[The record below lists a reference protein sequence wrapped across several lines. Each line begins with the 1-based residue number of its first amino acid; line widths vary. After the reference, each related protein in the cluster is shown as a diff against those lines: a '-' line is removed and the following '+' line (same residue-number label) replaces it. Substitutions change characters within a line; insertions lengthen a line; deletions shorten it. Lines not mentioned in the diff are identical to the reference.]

1 MEAGKIRDFRAL
13 YIFPN
18 IFLIKILDR
27 TIERMYY
34 KLHKECVFEKSKG
47 EINMNRVYEGIQF
60 ATVTIT
66 LSAVITLI
74 TLFVTPSVWQLMLLI
89 TGEVIVINAAYLTFV
104 LILLGLKK
112 LLDYWEKNQN
122 RFKSDK
128 SKFKYLN

>member
-1 MEAGKIRDFRAL
+1 
-13 YIFPN
+13 
-18 IFLIKILDR
+18 
-27 TIERMYY
+27 
-34 KLHKECVFEKSKG
+34 
-47 EINMNRVYEGIQF
+47 MNRVYEGIQF

>member
-1 MEAGKIRDFRAL
+1 
-13 YIFPN
+13 
-18 IFLIKILDR
+18 
-27 TIERMYY
+27 MYY
-34 KLHKECVFEKSKG
+34 KLHKECVFEKSEG

-104 LILLGLKK
+104 LILLGLKN

>member
-1 MEAGKIRDFRAL
+1 
-13 YIFPN
+13 
-18 IFLIKILDR
+18 
-27 TIERMYY
+27 
-34 KLHKECVFEKSKG
+34 
-47 EINMNRVYEGIQF
+47 MNRVYEGIQF

-89 TGEVIVINAAYLTFV
+89 TGEVIVINAAYLIFV
-104 LILLGLKK
+104 LVLLGLKN
-112 LLDYWEKNQN
+112 LLDYWKKNQN

>member
-1 MEAGKIRDFRAL
+1 
-13 YIFPN
+13 
-18 IFLIKILDR
+18 
-27 TIERMYY
+27 
-34 KLHKECVFEKSKG
+34 
-47 EINMNRVYEGIQF
+47 MNRVYEGIQF

-89 TGEVIVINAAYLTFV
+89 TGEVIVINAAYLIFV
-104 LILLGLKK
+104 LVLLGLKN
-112 LLDYWEKNQN
+112 LLDCWEKNQN

>member
-1 MEAGKIRDFRAL
+1 
-13 YIFPN
+13 
-18 IFLIKILDR
+18 
-27 TIERMYY
+27 
-34 KLHKECVFEKSKG
+34 
-47 EINMNRVYEGIQF
+47 MNRVYEGIQY

-89 TGEVIVINAAYLTFV
+89 TGEVIVINAAYLIFV
-104 LILLGLKK
+104 LVLLGLKN

>member
-1 MEAGKIRDFRAL
+1 
-13 YIFPN
+13 
-18 IFLIKILDR
+18 
-27 TIERMYY
+27 
-34 KLHKECVFEKSKG
+34 
-47 EINMNRVYEGIQF
+47 MNRVYEGIQF

-74 TLFVTPSVWQLMLLI
+74 TLFVTLSVWQLMLLI
-89 TGEVIVINAAYLTFV
+89 TGEVIVINAAYLIFV
-104 LILLGLKK
+104 LVLLGLKN

>member
-1 MEAGKIRDFRAL
+1 
-13 YIFPN
+13 
-18 IFLIKILDR
+18 
-27 TIERMYY
+27 
-34 KLHKECVFEKSKG
+34 
-47 EINMNRVYEGIQF
+47 MNRVYEGIQF

-66 LSAVITLI
+66 LSAVITLF

-89 TGEVIVINAAYLTFV
+89 TGEVIVINAAYLIFV
-104 LILLGLKK
+104 LVLLGLKN

>member
-1 MEAGKIRDFRAL
+1 
-13 YIFPN
+13 
-18 IFLIKILDR
+18 
-27 TIERMYY
+27 
-34 KLHKECVFEKSKG
+34 
-47 EINMNRVYEGIQF
+47 MNRVYEGIQF

-74 TLFVTPSVWQLMLLI
+74 TLFVTPSVWQLMLSI

-104 LILLGLKK
+104 LILLGLKN

-128 SKFKYLN
+128 SKLKYLN

>member
-1 MEAGKIRDFRAL
+1 
-13 YIFPN
+13 
-18 IFLIKILDR
+18 
-27 TIERMYY
+27 
-34 KLHKECVFEKSKG
+34 
-47 EINMNRVYEGIQF
+47 MNRVYEGIQF
-60 ATVTIT
+60 ATVIIT

-104 LILLGLKK
+104 LILLGLKN

>member
-1 MEAGKIRDFRAL
+1 
-13 YIFPN
+13 
-18 IFLIKILDR
+18 
-27 TIERMYY
+27 
-34 KLHKECVFEKSKG
+34 
-47 EINMNRVYEGIQF
+47 MNRVYEGIQF

-89 TGEVIVINAAYLTFV
+89 TGKVIVINAAYLIFV
-104 LILLGLKK
+104 LVLLGLKN

>member
-1 MEAGKIRDFRAL
+1 
-13 YIFPN
+13 
-18 IFLIKILDR
+18 
-27 TIERMYY
+27 
-34 KLHKECVFEKSKG
+34 
-47 EINMNRVYEGIQF
+47 MNRVYEGIQF

-89 TGEVIVINAAYLTFV
+89 TGEVIVINAAYLTF
-104 LILLGLKK
+104 KN

>member
-1 MEAGKIRDFRAL
+1 
-13 YIFPN
+13 
-18 IFLIKILDR
+18 
-27 TIERMYY
+27 
-34 KLHKECVFEKSKG
+34 
-47 EINMNRVYEGIQF
+47 MNRVYEGIQF

-89 TGEVIVINAAYLTFV
+89 TGEVIVINAAYLIFV
-104 LILLGLKK
+104 LVLLGLKN
-112 LLDYWEKNQN
+112 LLVYWEKNQN

>member
-1 MEAGKIRDFRAL
+1 
-13 YIFPN
+13 
-18 IFLIKILDR
+18 
-27 TIERMYY
+27 
-34 KLHKECVFEKSKG
+34 
-47 EINMNRVYEGIQF
+47 MNRVYEGIQF
-60 ATVTIT
+60 GTVTIT

-104 LILLGLKK
+104 LILLGLKN

>member
-1 MEAGKIRDFRAL
+1 
-13 YIFPN
+13 
-18 IFLIKILDR
+18 
-27 TIERMYY
+27 
-34 KLHKECVFEKSKG
+34 
-47 EINMNRVYEGIQF
+47 MNRVYGRNQF

-89 TGEVIVINAAYLTFV
+89 TGEVIVINAAYLIFV
-104 LILLGLKK
+104 LVLLGLKN

>member
-1 MEAGKIRDFRAL
+1 
-13 YIFPN
+13 
-18 IFLIKILDR
+18 
-27 TIERMYY
+27 
-34 KLHKECVFEKSKG
+34 
-47 EINMNRVYEGIQF
+47 MNRVYEGIQF

-89 TGEVIVINAAYLTFV
+89 TGVVIVINAAYLTFV
-104 LILLGLKK
+104 LILLGLKN

>member
-1 MEAGKIRDFRAL
+1 
-13 YIFPN
+13 
-18 IFLIKILDR
+18 
-27 TIERMYY
+27 
-34 KLHKECVFEKSKG
+34 
-47 EINMNRVYEGIQF
+47 MNRVYEGIQF

-89 TGEVIVINAAYLTFV
+89 TGEVIVINAAYLIFV
-104 LILLGLKK
+104 LVLLGLKN

-128 SKFKYLN
+128 SKFKYLNFLLTISN

>member
-1 MEAGKIRDFRAL
+1 
-13 YIFPN
+13 
-18 IFLIKILDR
+18 
-27 TIERMYY
+27 
-34 KLHKECVFEKSKG
+34 
-47 EINMNRVYEGIQF
+47 MNRVYEGIQF

-74 TLFVTPSVWQLMLLI
+74 SLFVTPSVWQLMLLI
-89 TGEVIVINAAYLTFV
+89 TGEVIVINAAYLIFV
-104 LILLGLKK
+104 LVLLGLKN

>member
-1 MEAGKIRDFRAL
+1 
-13 YIFPN
+13 
-18 IFLIKILDR
+18 
-27 TIERMYY
+27 
-34 KLHKECVFEKSKG
+34 
-47 EINMNRVYEGIQF
+47 MNRVYEGIQF

-104 LILLGLKK
+104 LILLGLKN

-122 RFKSDK
+122 GFKSDK

>member
-1 MEAGKIRDFRAL
+1 
-13 YIFPN
+13 
-18 IFLIKILDR
+18 
-27 TIERMYY
+27 
-34 KLHKECVFEKSKG
+34 
-47 EINMNRVYEGIQF
+47 MNRVYEGIQF

-104 LILLGLKK
+104 LILLGLKN

-128 SKFKYLN
+128 SKFKYLI

>member
-1 MEAGKIRDFRAL
+1 
-13 YIFPN
+13 
-18 IFLIKILDR
+18 
-27 TIERMYY
+27 
-34 KLHKECVFEKSKG
+34 
-47 EINMNRVYEGIQF
+47 MNRVYEGIQF

-89 TGEVIVINAAYLTFV
+89 TGEVIVINAAYLIFV
-104 LILLGLKK
+104 LVLLGLKNV
-112 LLDYWEKNQN
+112 LDYWEKNQN

>member
-1 MEAGKIRDFRAL
+1 
-13 YIFPN
+13 
-18 IFLIKILDR
+18 
-27 TIERMYY
+27 
-34 KLHKECVFEKSKG
+34 
-47 EINMNRVYEGIQF
+47 MNRVYEGIQF
-60 ATVTIT
+60 ATIT

-89 TGEVIVINAAYLTFV
+89 TGEVIVINAAYLIFV
-104 LILLGLKK
+104 LVLLGLKN

>member
-1 MEAGKIRDFRAL
+1 
-13 YIFPN
+13 
-18 IFLIKILDR
+18 
-27 TIERMYY
+27 
-34 KLHKECVFEKSKG
+34 
-47 EINMNRVYEGIQF
+47 MNRVYEGIQF

-89 TGEVIVINAAYLTFV
+89 TGEVIVINAAYLIFILV
-104 LILLGLKK
+104 LLGLKN

>member
-1 MEAGKIRDFRAL
+1 
-13 YIFPN
+13 
-18 IFLIKILDR
+18 
-27 TIERMYY
+27 
-34 KLHKECVFEKSKG
+34 
-47 EINMNRVYEGIQF
+47 MNRVYEGIQF

-89 TGEVIVINAAYLTFV
+89 TGEVIVINAAYLIFV
-104 LILLGLKK
+104 LVLLGLKN

-128 SKFKYLN
+128 SKFKYLD

>member
-1 MEAGKIRDFRAL
+1 
-13 YIFPN
+13 
-18 IFLIKILDR
+18 
-27 TIERMYY
+27 
-34 KLHKECVFEKSKG
+34 
-47 EINMNRVYEGIQF
+47 MNRVYEGIQF
-60 ATVTIT
+60 ATITIT

-104 LILLGLKK
+104 LILLGLKN

-128 SKFKYLN
+128 FKFKYLN

>member
-1 MEAGKIRDFRAL
+1 
-13 YIFPN
+13 
-18 IFLIKILDR
+18 
-27 TIERMYY
+27 
-34 KLHKECVFEKSKG
+34 
-47 EINMNRVYEGIQF
+47 MNRVYEEIQF

-89 TGEVIVINAAYLTFV
+89 TGEVIVINAAYLIFV
-104 LILLGLKK
+104 LVLLGLKN

>member
-1 MEAGKIRDFRAL
+1 
-13 YIFPN
+13 
-18 IFLIKILDR
+18 
-27 TIERMYY
+27 
-34 KLHKECVFEKSKG
+34 
-47 EINMNRVYEGIQF
+47 MNRVYEGIQF

-89 TGEVIVINAAYLTFV
+89 TGEVIVIDAAYLTFV
-104 LILLGLKK
+104 LILLGLKN

>member
-1 MEAGKIRDFRAL
+1 
-13 YIFPN
+13 
-18 IFLIKILDR
+18 
-27 TIERMYY
+27 
-34 KLHKECVFEKSKG
+34 
-47 EINMNRVYEGIQF
+47 MNRVYEGIQF

-74 TLFVTPSVWQLMLLI
+74 TLFATPSVWQLMLLI

-104 LILLGLKK
+104 LILLGLKN

>member
-1 MEAGKIRDFRAL
+1 
-13 YIFPN
+13 
-18 IFLIKILDR
+18 
-27 TIERMYY
+27 
-34 KLHKECVFEKSKG
+34 
-47 EINMNRVYEGIQF
+47 MNRVYEGIKF

-89 TGEVIVINAAYLTFV
+89 TGEVIVINAAYLIFV
-104 LILLGLKK
+104 LVLLGLKN

>member
-1 MEAGKIRDFRAL
+1 
-13 YIFPN
+13 
-18 IFLIKILDR
+18 
-27 TIERMYY
+27 
-34 KLHKECVFEKSKG
+34 
-47 EINMNRVYEGIQF
+47 MNRVYEGIQF

-89 TGEVIVINAAYLTFV
+89 TGEVIVINAAYLIFV
-104 LILLGLKK
+104 WVLLGLKN

>member
-1 MEAGKIRDFRAL
+1 
-13 YIFPN
+13 
-18 IFLIKILDR
+18 
-27 TIERMYY
+27 
-34 KLHKECVFEKSKG
+34 
-47 EINMNRVYEGIQF
+47 MNRVYEGIQF

-74 TLFVTPSVWQLMLLI
+74 TLFVTPSLWQLMLLI
-89 TGEVIVINAAYLTFV
+89 TGEVIVINAAYLIFV
-104 LILLGLKK
+104 LVLLGLKN

>member
-1 MEAGKIRDFRAL
+1 
-13 YIFPN
+13 
-18 IFLIKILDR
+18 
-27 TIERMYY
+27 
-34 KLHKECVFEKSKG
+34 
-47 EINMNRVYEGIQF
+47 MNRVYEGIQF

-89 TGEVIVINAAYLTFV
+89 TGEVIVINAAYLIFV
-104 LILLGLKK
+104 LVLPGLKN

>member
-1 MEAGKIRDFRAL
+1 
-13 YIFPN
+13 
-18 IFLIKILDR
+18 
-27 TIERMYY
+27 
-34 KLHKECVFEKSKG
+34 
-47 EINMNRVYEGIQF
+47 MNRVYEGIQF

-89 TGEVIVINAAYLTFV
+89 TGEVIVINAAYLIFV
-104 LILLGLKK
+104 LILLGLKN

>member
-1 MEAGKIRDFRAL
+1 
-13 YIFPN
+13 
-18 IFLIKILDR
+18 
-27 TIERMYY
+27 
-34 KLHKECVFEKSKG
+34 
-47 EINMNRVYEGIQF
+47 MNRVYEGIQF

-89 TGEVIVINAAYLTFV
+89 TGEVIVINAAYLIFV
-104 LILLGLKK
+104 LVLLGLKN
-112 LLDYWEKNQN
+112 LLDYWERNQN

>member
-1 MEAGKIRDFRAL
+1 
-13 YIFPN
+13 
-18 IFLIKILDR
+18 
-27 TIERMYY
+27 
-34 KLHKECVFEKSKG
+34 
-47 EINMNRVYEGIQF
+47 MNQVYEGIQF

-89 TGEVIVINAAYLTFV
+89 TGEVIVINAAYLIFV
-104 LILLGLKK
+104 LVLLGLKN

>member
-1 MEAGKIRDFRAL
+1 MKNVRS
-13 YIFPN
+13 
-18 IFLIKILDR
+18 K
-27 TIERMYY
+27 
-34 KLHKECVFEKSKG
+34 KSKG

-104 LILLGLKK
+104 LILLGLKN

>member
-1 MEAGKIRDFRAL
+1 
-13 YIFPN
+13 
-18 IFLIKILDR
+18 
-27 TIERMYY
+27 
-34 KLHKECVFEKSKG
+34 
-47 EINMNRVYEGIQF
+47 MNRVYEGIQF

-66 LSAVITLI
+66 LSAVIKLI

-89 TGEVIVINAAYLTFV
+89 TGEVIVINAAYLIFV
-104 LILLGLKK
+104 LVLLGLKN

>member
-1 MEAGKIRDFRAL
+1 
-13 YIFPN
+13 
-18 IFLIKILDR
+18 
-27 TIERMYY
+27 
-34 KLHKECVFEKSKG
+34 
-47 EINMNRVYEGIQF
+47 MNRVYEGIQF

-89 TGEVIVINAAYLTFV
+89 TGEVIVINAAYLIFVFV
-104 LILLGLKK
+104 LVLLGLKN

>member
-1 MEAGKIRDFRAL
+1 
-13 YIFPN
+13 
-18 IFLIKILDR
+18 
-27 TIERMYY
+27 
-34 KLHKECVFEKSKG
+34 
-47 EINMNRVYEGIQF
+47 MNRVYEGIQF

-66 LSAVITLI
+66 LSAVNTLI

-89 TGEVIVINAAYLTFV
+89 TGEVIVINAAYLIFV
-104 LILLGLKK
+104 LVLLGLKN